1 MKIYI
6 SGEITN
12 DPNYKEKF
20 AKAEEYLKAKGH
32 VIMNPAILPEGFEYE
47 DYMTICFAMIDVCD
61 AMYMLKDWEESPG
74 AERELIHAEI
84 NWKKAY
90 YEGEEFND

>member
-20 AKAEEYLKAKGH
+20 AETEEYLKAKGY
-32 VIMNPAILPEGFEYE
+32 VIMNPAILPEGFDYE

-61 AMYMLKDWEESPG
+61 LMFMIKGWEKSDGAKRESYY
-74 AERELIHAEI
+74 ACAKNKSVQMDER
-84 NWKKAY
+84 
-90 YEGEEFND
+90 